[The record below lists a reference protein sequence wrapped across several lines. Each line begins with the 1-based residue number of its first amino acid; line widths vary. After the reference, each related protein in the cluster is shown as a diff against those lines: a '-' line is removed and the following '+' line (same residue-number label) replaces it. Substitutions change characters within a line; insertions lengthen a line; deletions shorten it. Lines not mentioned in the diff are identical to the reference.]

1 MPIIKKNMIKI
12 FIEIPAYSE
21 AVVGI
26 STVFTAL
33 CATLF
38 FLAIALMTFKK
49 SILLSGEDFCKAA
62 FWLIYLFLALLCAAI
77 AIILFPNDHDKTMAL
92 LIVLLFGDI
101 VIAETISRLILKLA
115 RSSFLGWLKFWRKIR
130 IVKAK
135 GGHFF

>member
-1 MPIIKKNMIKI
+1 MKI
-12 FIEIPAYSE
+12 LINFPTYSE

-26 STVFTAL
+26 GTVFTAL

-38 FLAIALMTFKK
+38 FLAIALLTFKK

-92 LIVLLFGDI
+92 LIVLLFVDI
-101 VIAETISRLILKLA
+101 MIAETISRLILKLA

-130 IVKAK
+130 IVFKSE